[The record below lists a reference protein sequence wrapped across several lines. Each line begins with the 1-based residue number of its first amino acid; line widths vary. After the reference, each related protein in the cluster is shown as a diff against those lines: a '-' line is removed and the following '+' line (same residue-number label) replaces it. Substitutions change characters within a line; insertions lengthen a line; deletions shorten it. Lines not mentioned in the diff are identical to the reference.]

1 MALQGTRRG
10 FLLVE
15 LMVTIAILC
24 LMVVLLKCAGSFATT
39 GFVRASLD
47 QLCTTC
53 LVAQKRAMMMGITQE
68 VVLEIDRGS
77 YRYGTERIF
86 LPKGVMFGW
95 LAAVQGPPATPQA
108 LVTTASTFAKNTITC
123 SPEGTISS
131 GTVYMTDSKK
141 TVLCALSSGVGSVSF
156 LRKYRYAKGWHYL

>member
-10 FLLVE
+10 FLLAE
-15 LMVTIAILC
+15 LMVTIAVLC
-24 LMVVLLKCAGSFATT
+24 LMIVLLKGAGSFTTT

-47 QLCTTC
+47 QLCATC
-53 LVAQKRAMMMGITQE
+53 LMAQKRAMMTGVQQE

-77 YRYGTERIF
+77 YRYGTERIV

-108 LVTTASTFAKNTITC
+108 LLTTASTFARNTIAC

-131 GTVYMTDSKK
+131 GAVYMTDAKK
-141 TVLCALSSGVGSVSF
+141 TVLYALSSGVGSVSF